1 MVFLM
6 SLFGMADPGCPT
18 NCIGESAEA
27 AEVIGGIDGSGGGAA
42 FGIGA
47 PAGRGAGAGAEAG
60 TEGGSGR
67 ERGRMCFN
75 LLFL

>member
-6 SLFGMADPGCPT
+6 SPFGIADPGCPT

-42 FGIGA
+42 FGTGA
-47 PAGRGAGAGAEAG
+47 AAGRGAGAG